1 MEKLNKITRIKI
13 YQVELTM
20 KEGHYSWSN
29 QSFRSFDS
37 TIVEIETSKG
47 INGYGEVCPLGPA
60 YLPAYAEGARVGI
73 AKIAGVLLGRNPEN
87 INEINS
93 IMDNTLKGHPYV
105 KSAIDIACWDIVGKV
120 TNQPIFSLLGGMLQ
134 KKIKLFK
141 VVSRDIPEIMQQKVI
156 DYQEQGFTQFQMKV
170 GAEPSVDIRRIRSV
184 AENLRTGNI
193 LGADANCGWRQ
204 HDAIR
209 VVNAVSDLD
218 IYIEQPC
225 PTYEECSVVRHKSN
239 LPFIL
244 DECMTDLQA
253 VLKAWN
259 DQSVDVINLKIGRLG
274 GLSKA
279 KLIRDVCVSLGI
291 SLTIEDTWG
300 SQIVDAAIAHLAHST
315 PREFHFQSS
324 AFHEYTQVVTAVG
337 QPTIDNGYMFCS
349 QAPGLGIRPNF
360 DVLGDP
366 LSTFS

>member
-1 MEKLNKITRIKI
+1 MKNPYKISSIKT

-37 TIVEIETSKG
+37 TIIEVETSEG
-47 INGYGEVCPLGPA
+47 INGYGEICPLGSS
-60 YLPAYAEGARVGI
+60 YLPAYAEGVRIGI
-73 AKIAGVLLGRNPEN
+73 GKIAGVLLGKDPTN

-93 IMDNTLKGHPYV
+93 VMDSALRGHPYV
-105 KSAIDIACWDIVGKV
+105 KSAIDVACWDILGKA
-120 TNQPIFSLLGGMLQ
+120 TNQPVFTLLGGKLQ
-134 KKIKLFK
+134 NKIKLFK
-141 VVSRDIPEIMQQKVI
+141 VISRDVPEIMQQKII
-156 DYQEQGFTQFQMKV
+156 DYQDQGFKQFQMKV

-184 AENLRTGNI
+184 AKNLRPGNV

-209 VVNAVSDLD
+209 VVKAVSDLD

-225 PTYEECSVVRHKSN
+225 PTYEECSVVRNRSN

-244 DECMTDLQA
+244 DECMDTLQS
-253 VLKAWN
+253 VLRAWN
-259 DQSVDVINLKIGRLG
+259 DQAVDVINLKIGRLG

-279 KLIRDVCVSLGI
+279 KIIRDVCVSLGI

-300 SQIVDAAIAHLAHST
+300 SQIGDAAIAHLAHST

-324 AFHEYTQVVTAVG
+324 AFHEYTEVSTAKG
-337 QPTIDNGYMFCS
+337 QPIIESGYMFCS
-349 QAPGLGIRPNF
+349 NAPGLGIIPNF
-360 DVLGDP
+360 DTLGDP
-366 LSTFS
+366 LSIFS